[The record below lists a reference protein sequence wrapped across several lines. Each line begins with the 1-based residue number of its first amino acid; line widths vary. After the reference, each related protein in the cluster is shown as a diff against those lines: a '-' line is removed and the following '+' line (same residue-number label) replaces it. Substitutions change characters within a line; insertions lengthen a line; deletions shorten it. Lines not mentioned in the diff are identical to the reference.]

1 MVKYAEIIDSFV
13 PDFKFSLN
21 LSITFPCV
29 LLSNNS
35 ILPFPLF
42 FIFKLNTIII
52 IYFLNF

>member
-1 MVKYAEIIDSFV
+1 MVKYAEIIDNFV
-13 PDFKFSLN
+13 PDFKSSLS

-35 ILPFPLF
+35 ILPLPLF
-42 FIFKLNTIII
+42 FILKLSTIII

>member
-1 MVKYAEIIDSFV
+1 MVKYAEIIDNFV
-13 PDFKFSLN
+13 PDFKSSLS

-35 ILPFPLF
+35 ILPLPLF